1 VVLDSA
7 PTKTGATFTD
17 AARLLNWGF
26 GLNNAVRM
34 PRPPAGGPAE

>member
-17 AARLLNWGF
+17 AAKMLNWGF
-26 GLNNAVRM
+26 GLQQAVTV
-34 PRPPAGGPAE
+34 PKPAAGVPTE